1 MLPSEFMNFRALTQ
15 ILIPT
20 ATFLLVSCGSDFDG
34 SYSGNVNGK
43 EIVINLDEDKKAQIT
58 GYFPD
63 TLKGTWK
70 EEHILGKNAI
80 WVSFEGPTEKPF
92 RLRFELQ
99 PEGKGLRVTGIK
111 ARSLGKGT
119 KLTPIELKGT
129 PILSPSDPKI

>member
-1 MLPSEFMNFRALTQ
+1 MNFRALTQ
-15 ILIPT
+15 ILIPV
-20 ATFLLVSCGSDFDG
+20 ATLLVVSCGSEFDG
-34 SYSGNVNGK
+34 SYSGYVGGK
-43 EIVINLDEDKKAQIT
+43 EIVLHLNEDKKAQLT

-63 TLKGTWK
+63 TLEGTWK
-70 EEHILGKNAI
+70 EEDILGKSAI

-111 ARSLGKGT
+111 ARPLGKGT

-129 PILSPSDPKI
+129 PILSPSNPKL

>member
-1 MLPSEFMNFRALTQ
+1 MNFRALTQ
-15 ILIPT
+15 ILISAT
-20 ATFLLVSCGSDFDG
+20 AFLLVSCSSEFDG

-43 EIVINLDEDKKAQIT
+43 EIVLHLAEDKKAQIT

-63 TLKGTWK
+63 TLEGTWK
-70 EEHILGKNAI
+70 EEDILGKSAI
-80 WVSFEGPTEKPF
+80 WVIFEGPTDKPF

-111 ARSLGKGT
+111 ARPLGKGT

-129 PILSPSDPKI
+129 PILSPPNPKI